1 MKRRSLFKVGA
12 VSAFAI
18 SSTAAHALTLNP
30 SQKWDGEY
38 DVIIVGAGG
47 AGLGCA
53 IETTDRK
60 LKTLILEK
68 MPFVGGASAICG
80 GQYSAANTPYQIERG
95 IKDDDEHFL
104 KNMLDIG
111 GHVNDPEL
119 VKAYIKEA
127 LSHFIWLSDHGVHPS
142 MVYAPS
148 GMDVPRAHRF
158 DPAEVV
164 KCMQKYVTDNGAVIM
179 TSTKGERLI
188 CDPQTNQICGVKA
201 SSKGKDLYFKANKG
215 VLLSAG
221 GFCHNPAMLNRYVP
235 MMKLAAVVA
244 APGATGDGINM
255 ALEYGADTLDT
266 GYVRA
271 SFGYKPNPRHIN
283 DFSLIQFSGAIL
295 LNKNGQRFAKESLSY
310 KELGNPTLDQP
321 EGLGYAVFD
330 DSIREKAMKSWVGD
344 KVLLEGSDGPNP
356 RAHVFVGK
364 NFADAAAKARLPVE
378 VALKTVEKYNSDI
391 QSKGVDSEFGRDSL
405 SSCYGKPVVIP
416 VDKRIYIMPLTSGL
430 MSTCAGVRIT
440 PKAEVINIFGE
451 KIPHLYAAGE
461 MTGGIHGS
469 AYMTGT
475 AFAKAMCYG
484 RIAGRAIAEN

>member
-1 MKRRSLFKVGA
+1 M
-12 VSAFAI
+12 
-18 SSTAAHALTLNP
+18 
-30 SQKWDGEY
+30 
-38 DVIIVGAGG
+38 GAGG

-68 MPFVGGASAICG
+68 MPFAGGASAICG
-80 GQYSAANTPYQIERG
+80 GQYSAANTPYQVERG

-127 LSHFIWLSDHGVHPS
+127 LPHFIWLSDHGVHPS

-164 KCMQKYVTDNGAVIM
+164 KCMQKYVTDNGAEIM

-235 MMKLAAVVA
+235 MMKQAAVVA

-255 ALEYGADTLDT
+255 ALEYGADTLD
-266 GYVRA
+266 
-271 SFGYKPNPRHIN
+271 P
-283 DFSLIQFSGAIL
+283 
-295 LNKNGQRFAKESLSY
+295 
-310 KELGNPTLDQP
+310 
-321 EGLGYAVFD
+321 VFD
-330 DSIREKAMKSWVGD
+330 
-344 KVLLEGSDGPNP
+344 
-356 RAHVFVGK
+356 
-364 NFADAAAKARLPVE
+364 
-378 VALKTVEKYNSDI
+378 T
-391 QSKGVDSEFGRDSL
+391 
-405 SSCYGKPVVIP
+405 
-416 VDKRIYIMPLTSGL
+416 
-430 MSTCAGVRIT
+430 
-440 PKAEVINIFGE
+440 
-451 KIPHLYAAGE
+451 
-461 MTGGIHGS
+461 
-469 AYMTGT
+469 
-475 AFAKAMCYG
+475 
-484 RIAGRAIAEN
+484 

>member
-1 MKRRSLFKVGA
+1 
-12 VSAFAI
+12 
-18 SSTAAHALTLNP
+18 
-30 SQKWDGEY
+30 
-38 DVIIVGAGG
+38 
-47 AGLGCA
+47 
-53 IETTDRK
+53 
-60 LKTLILEK
+60 

-111 GHVNDPEL
+111 GHVNDPEF

-201 SSKGKDLYFKANKG
+201 SSKGKDLYFKANKS

-283 DFSLIQFSGAIL
+283 DFSLIQFSGA
-295 LNKNGQRFAKESLSY
+295 LS
-310 KELGNPTLDQP
+310 
-321 EGLGYAVFD
+321 F
-330 DSIREKAMKSWVGD
+330 
-344 KVLLEGSDGPNP
+344 
-356 RAHVFVGK
+356 
-364 NFADAAAKARLPVE
+364 
-378 VALKTVEKYNSDI
+378 
-391 QSKGVDSEFGRDSL
+391 
-405 SSCYGKPVVIP
+405 
-416 VDKRIYIMPLTSGL
+416 
-430 MSTCAGVRIT
+430 
-440 PKAEVINIFGE
+440 
-451 KIPHLYAAGE
+451 
-461 MTGGIHGS
+461 
-469 AYMTGT
+469 
-475 AFAKAMCYG
+475 
-484 RIAGRAIAEN
+484 

>member
-1 MKRRSLFKVGA
+1 M
-12 VSAFAI
+12 
-18 SSTAAHALTLNP
+18 
-30 SQKWDGEY
+30 
-38 DVIIVGAGG
+38 
-47 AGLGCA
+47 
-53 IETTDRK
+53 
-60 LKTLILEK
+60 
-68 MPFVGGASAICG
+68 
-80 GQYSAANTPYQIERG
+80 
-95 IKDDDEHFL
+95 
-104 KNMLDIG
+104 
-111 GHVNDPEL
+111 
-119 VKAYIKEA
+119 
-127 LSHFIWLSDHGVHPS
+127 
-142 MVYAPS
+142 YAPS

-201 SSKGKDLYFKANKG
+201 SSKGKDLYFKANKS

-321 EGLGYAVFD
+321 EGF
-330 DSIREKAMKSWVGD
+330 
-344 KVLLEGSDGPNP
+344 
-356 RAHVFVGK
+356 
-364 NFADAAAKARLPVE
+364 RLCR
-378 VALKTVEKYNSDI
+378 L
-391 QSKGVDSEFGRDSL
+391 
-405 SSCYGKPVVIP
+405 
-416 VDKRIYIMPLTSGL
+416 
-430 MSTCAGVRIT
+430 
-440 PKAEVINIFGE
+440 
-451 KIPHLYAAGE
+451 
-461 MTGGIHGS
+461 
-469 AYMTGT
+469 
-475 AFAKAMCYG
+475 
-484 RIAGRAIAEN
+484 